1 MGGSYHLSL
10 KKVQLQLGLELK
22 AGSEALE
29 IVRAKVWR
37 EGVTGVKDGHVGC
50 GWYTVGCMV
59 GYTSYVCSK
68 WEDEGPRP

>member
-50 GWYTVGCMV
+50 GWYL
-59 GYTSYVCSK
+59 
-68 WEDEGPRP
+68 EDHPI